1 MAKNRM
7 TVKMKNR
14 ESKRQGF
21 FLRYLEIEVPC
32 NYNQYIQNKLVKVI
46 SLEKFDQALLNRA
59 DGNEADSVLWEVVKN
74 LKRQDLLPNAGLSNP
89 NLRYIDVTDKRDRG
103 IGGTGDKW
111 SRNKK

>member
-7 TVKMKNR
+7 TVKMSKR
-14 ESKRQGF
+14 ELKRQGF
-21 FLRYLEIEVPC
+21 FQRYLGIDAPP

-74 LKRQDLLPNAGLSNP
+74 LKRQDLLPNANLSNP
-89 NLRYIDVTDKRDRG
+89 NPRYMDVTYPIERVN
-103 IGGTGDKW
+103 GGTGDKW
-111 SRNKK
+111 S

>member
-46 SLEKFDQALLNRA
+46 SLEKFDQALIDRA

-74 LKRQDLLPNAGLSNP
+74 LKRQDLLPNTNLSNP
-89 NLRYIDVTDKRDRG
+89 NPRYMDVKYPIERVN
-103 IGGTGDKW
+103 GGTGDKW
-111 SRNKK
+111 S

>member
-14 ESKRQGF
+14 QLKRQGF
-21 FLRYLEIEVPC
+21 FLRYLEIEVPR

-46 SLEKFDQALLNRA
+46 SLEKFDQALIDRD

-74 LKRQDLLPNAGLSNP
+74 LKRQDLLPNANLSNP
-89 NLRYIDVTDKRDRG
+89 NPRYMGVTYPIERVN
-103 IGGTGDKW
+103 GGTGDKW
-111 SRNKK
+111 S

>member
-46 SLEKFDQALLNRA
+46 SLEKFDQALIDRA

-74 LKRQDLLPNAGLSNP
+74 LKRQDLLPNANLSNP
-89 NLRYIDVTDKRDRG
+89 NPRYMDVTNPIERVN
-103 IGGTGDKW
+103 GGTGDKW
-111 SRNKK
+111 S